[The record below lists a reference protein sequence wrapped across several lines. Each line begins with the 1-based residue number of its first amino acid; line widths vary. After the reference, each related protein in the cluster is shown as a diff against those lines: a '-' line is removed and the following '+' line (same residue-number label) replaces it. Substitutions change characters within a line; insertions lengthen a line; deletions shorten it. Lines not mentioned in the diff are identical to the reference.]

1 MAAKNMESLVLRGV
15 SVLGGGKAVELCLG
29 SYATDV
35 QMPRGPLSMRHP
47 SPGCEEN
54 RTEPLQQRVRNRRNG
69 ADRAAVRAG
78 RPGSPAGVLVRRNPA
93 RKAGRAVLFGWPIAA
108 GATPPFTVRSTTRAT
123 AGVGTILPG
132 RLSTLFAGAH
142 AGGRWRS
149 QGHSSAKRQ
158 EVDQARLAP
167 ACGTP
172 AISTR
177 GTGD

>member
-29 SYATDV
+29 SYVADV

-47 SPGCEEN
+47 SPGCEED
-54 RTEPLQQRVRNRRNG
+54 RTEPPQQRIRNRRNG

-142 AGGRWRS
+142 ASRLWPQER
-149 QGHSSAKRQ
+149 SSAKRQ
-158 EVDQARLAP
+158 EVDQARLVP
-167 ACGTP
+167 ACGTL